1 MSFPGGFPTSIRFMG
16 SELRLAVL
24 NYEITLGRI
33 KLSVTVVVDNPL
45 ISANLSRFN
54 QTVIQFYQSPYSPTP
69 DI

>member
-1 MSFPGGFPTSIRFMG
+1 MSFPGGFPTSIRFTG

-54 QTVIQFYQSPYSPTP
+54 QTVIQFY
-69 DI
+69 